1 MKLVA
6 VSDTHGDHQILE
18 DILAQQPAADAYL
31 YAGDS
36 EFAADD
42 PIFKHYQAVRGNMDF
57 DSAFPMTRTLDVAGV
72 TVFLTHGHRL
82 MVGFGL
88 KMLLEAAAAAHAQV
102 AIFGHTHQLGV
113 EMHQGILVLNPGSIS
128 QPRGEFAA
136 LGGTYAVIEATPA
149 QFTVT
154 YYLRSGQP
162 APGLEWTFNRA

>member
-18 DILAQQPAADAYL
+18 DILTQQPDADAFF

-36 EFAADD
+36 EFAASDA
-42 PIFKHYQAVRGNMDF
+42 IFDHYLAVRGNMDF
-57 DSAFPMTRTLDVAGV
+57 DQGFPLTRTIAVSGL

-82 MVGFGL
+82 LVGTTL
-88 KMLLEAAAAAHAQV
+88 KLLIESAEKAHAQV

-136 LGGTYAVIEATPA
+136 LGGTYAVIEASAA

-154 YYLRSGQP
+154 YYLRNGQP
-162 APGLEWTFNRA
+162 APELKRTFRR